1 MARQPKFESDFVQFE
16 LQKSG
21 ANQKKYRC
29 EKFGEDV
36 FTSLTP

>member
-1 MARQPKFESDFVQFE
+1 MAKQFKFDNDLVQFE

-29 EKFGEDV
+29 EKFSADV
-36 FTSLTP
+36 VSLITP